1 VDFRVVVAGYAAVKT
16 IELASLRPRF
26 EWPVVR
32 DLLVKGAVYA
42 VALFV
47 ITLNYKVSIVVMER
61 LSTVAEIGVFALG
74 VSVAQL
80 TWALPQAI
88 TTALFSH
95 SATAPDEDV
104 FSGKVQRLFRVN
116 LLLALVLVLGL
127 GLVAPVLVP
136 LVYGEEFRPSIRV
149 LWYLLPGVFCL
160 LGLKIL
166 NMDLAGRGR
175 PNASLWAMVPAL
187 ALNGVLAILW
197 VPRHGALGAA
207 AASSVGYACGGL
219 GMAAVYCRYVGIGSR
234 RCGVIGVRISISSGS
249 AGRAFSNSG
258 DRRRESPFVTD
269 AGDETGIGG
278 HLYSVQALVAA
289 LSPRIECVVVS
300 VGGAACP
307 ALEALACRRHR
318 LAFGAGRLR
327 RAERARFL
335 EIVRAE
341 KPDVI
346 HAFDPIA
353 APSPGRRRGGAVRR
367 GVHECG
373 GRIRPA
379 AGPIRIIRAWSAS
392 CTSAKKQRYFRTRRR
407 FRRTRTGAFRTAS
420 RRGRPMPPGRRAAG
434 APGSGAA
441 RRPADRPHFHELCPD
456 RGAMRAPRAATGG
469 GRRAGAIGVSR
480 GVQDPAVAR
489 ALLADLGGQGIV
501 VSDPELVAQAA
512 ALLDVG
518 DLVVAPAVP
527 DGSRGARPGFA
538 RAVRNV
544 SCRPW

>member
-1 VDFRVVVAGYAAVKT
+1 MSRWRSADGRRSFLHDAAILVGNQFVVMGIGVLGGVVLARLLGAAGRGVIAAATVYPAIVLSFCEMGVRQSAAYHLGKQVYTNEQVTGAISALVLVVGLAGALICAALLAWMDNPVLTPLIVALAVLPIPFSIFTSYSSGIFLGNRRVGQFATVSWLAAVLNLAALGGFVWLFDWGVAGALLATWISGLVVAGYAAVKT

-149 LWYLLPGVFCL
+149 LWDLLPGVFCL
-160 LGLKIL
+160 LGLKSL

-219 GMAAVYCRYVGIGSR
+219 GMAAVYCRYVGIGFPTLWRYR
-234 RCGVIGVRISISSGS
+234 RS
-249 AGRAFSNSG
+249 
-258 DRRRESPFVTD
+258 D
-269 AGDETGIGG
+269 
-278 HLYSVQALVAA
+278 
-289 LSPRIECVVVS
+289 
-300 VGGAACP
+300 
-307 ALEALACRRHR
+307 
-318 LAFGAGRLR
+318 
-327 RAERARFL
+327 
-335 EIVRAE
+335 
-341 KPDVI
+341 
-346 HAFDPIA
+346 FDF
-353 APSPGRRRGGAVRR
+353 
-367 GVHECG
+367 
-373 GRIRPA
+373 IR
-379 AGPIRIIRAWSAS
+379 
-392 CTSAKKQRYFRTRRR
+392 QRW
-407 FRRTRTGAFRTAS
+407 
-420 RRGRPMPPGRRAAG
+420 
-434 APGSGAA
+434 
-441 RRPADRPHFHELCPD
+441 
-456 RGAMRAPRAATGG
+456 
-469 GRRAGAIGVSR
+469 
-480 GVQDPAVAR
+480 
-489 ALLADLGGQGIV
+489 
-501 VSDPELVAQAA
+501 
-512 ALLDVG
+512 
-518 DLVVAPAVP
+518 
-527 DGSRGARPGFA
+527 PGFLKF
-538 RAVRNV
+538 RG
-544 SCRPW
+544 STP